1 MMKSFQCSK
10 SALQEAVAAAAGG
23 TDLLRAEPV
32 HHVAGVSSVA
42 TAQAEVGGSAYG
54 HVTDGAL
61 EGEAL
66 ADGALGAAGLTTTV
80 AAVHAELYV

>member
-1 MMKSFQCSK
+1 MT
-10 SALQEAVAAAAGG
+10 AAAGG

-42 TAQAEVGGSAYG
+42 TAQAEVGGATYG

-66 ADGALGAAGLTTTV
+66 ADSALGSAGLTSTV
-80 AAVHAELYV
+80 AAVNAKLCV

>member
-1 MMKSFQCSK
+1 MT
-10 SALQEAVAAAAGG
+10 AAAGG

-42 TAQAEVGGSAYG
+42 TAQAEVGGAAYG

-66 ADGALGAAGLTTTV
+66 ADSALGSTGLTSTV
-80 AAVHAELYV
+80 AAVNAKLCV

>member
-1 MMKSFQCSK
+1 MT
-10 SALQEAVAAAAGG
+10 AAAGG

-42 TAQAEVGGSAYG
+42 TAQAEVGGAAYG

-66 ADGALGAAGLTTTV
+66 ADSTLGSAGLTTTV
-80 AAVHAELYV
+80 AAVNPELCVCER